1 MPSSARNRPVSL
13 LCSTMRPPWVLLCFA
28 ALLLVLPQIRGRG
41 RTARAFLCHHCGHG
55 RLRAD
60 ASPSRAP
67 FQNGYRKEATAAT
80 EGELQSLLARREYD
94 HQIFVDAPE
103 IALTAN
109 LRIDGT
115 GRVSLVGDGKGATTI
130 RCTKNSTGTA
140 LVIRCDHPFHR
151 VSTDGNDVT
160 RQASACAAHSLALC
174 RLRQLGRR
182 RGT

>member
-1 MPSSARNRPVSL
+1 
-13 LCSTMRPPWVLLCFA
+13 MRLPPWVLLCFA
-28 ALLLVLPQIRGRG
+28 ALLLLLPQIRGRG
-41 RTARAFLCHHCGHG
+41 KTARAFLCHHYGHG
-55 RLRAD
+55 RLLAD
-60 ASPSRAP
+60 ASPSRAL
-67 FQNGYRKEATAAT
+67 FQNRASKESIAAT
-80 EGELQSLLARREYD
+80 EGELQSLLASREYN
-94 HQIFVDAPE
+94 HRIFVDAPE
-103 IALTAN
+103 IALTES
-109 LRIDGT
+109 LRVDGT
-115 GRVSLVGDGKGATTI
+115 RWVSIVGDRQTATTI